1 MQDDENNLPPEIGAK
16 LMRFLREKA
25 DGEFEVID
33 MEGLVK
39 FIAEHGERY
48 PVLQSL
54 VKINEDALIEHYK
67 RTGEVPPGIKLIKTS
82 TREGENVTYIE
93 ILHGLTNKK
102 P

>member
-39 FIAEHGERY
+39 YR
-48 PVLQSL
+48 
-54 VKINEDALIEHYK
+54 
-67 RTGEVPPGIKLIKTS
+67 
-82 TREGENVTYIE
+82 
-93 ILHGLTNKK
+93 
-102 P
+102 